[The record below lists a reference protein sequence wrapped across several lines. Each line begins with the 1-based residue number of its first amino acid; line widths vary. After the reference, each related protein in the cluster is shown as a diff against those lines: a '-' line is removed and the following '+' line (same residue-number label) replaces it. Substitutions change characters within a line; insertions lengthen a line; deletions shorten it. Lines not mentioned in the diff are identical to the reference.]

1 MVKRKIQA
9 CARVLCTIGLNGH
22 IVLFIDGVCNGG
34 GREDKNPFI
43 KNNVWMTDE
52 ELRSTAITLRRLLS
66 CIITVLF
73 EATSTRLPALHF
85 AARSTRD
92 ARARTTTLLLTH
104 RSMDRSSEN
113 AQCCYIVT
121 ELTQGIALSF
131 DPVAITRGEISNSE
145 MVLSAAKE
153 TIQFPFLPLLS
164 FFIVIIVRYDL
175 RLKVHVWNEK
185 RRIKLN
191 VVAYNG

>member
-9 CARVLCTIGLNGH
+9 CACVLCTIGLNGH
-22 IVLFIDGVCNGG
+22 IVLFIDGVRNGG
-34 GREDKNPFI
+34 SREDKNPFI

-52 ELRSTAITLRRLLS
+52 ELRSTAITHRRLLS

-85 AARSTRD
+85 ATRSTRD
-92 ARARTTTLLLTH
+92 ARARITTLLLTH

-113 AQCCYIVT
+113 AQCYIVT

-131 DPVAITRGEISNSE
+131 DPVAITRKEISNSE

-153 TIQFPFLPLLS
+153 TIQFPFLPLLL
-164 FFIVIIVRYDL
+164 FFIVIIVRYDW

-185 RRIKLN
+185 RRSKLN
-191 VVAYNG
+191 VIAHNG